1 MRVRDKQRPLKTS
14 GADVWSSGKN
24 LTKAWEGSGIHPHF
38 YIPGLRVKKLLLSN
52 IELDMKRV
60 AQPA

>member
-24 LTKAWEGSGIHPHF
+24 LTKAWEGSGIHPHL
-38 YIPGLRVKKLLLSN
+38 YVPALRSFFFQ
-52 IELDMKRV
+52 I
-60 AQPA
+60 